1 MVNNASTMH
10 IKAIGIN
17 IDDWCLFLSIHHL
30 GKRPILRS
38 SEGVEILRGLGFL
51 TLVCGGHDFFII
63 IKGWVFSRRSFPKV
77 TKIIFKVFRPIF
89 QVGNS

>member
-1 MVNNASTMH
+1 MH
-10 IKAIGIN
+10 KKAIGIN

-51 TLVCGGHDFFII
+51 TLVCGA
-63 IKGWVFSRRSFPKV
+63 
-77 TKIIFKVFRPIF
+77 IIFYNH
-89 QVGNS
+89 QGVGFFAT